1 MGTVAVVVPSVDAQ
15 DAMKVPAAGDQE
27 LVKAL
32 PAHGADPALGD
43 GVGVWRLDRCADDL
57 GADRAPDVIEG
68 LGELAVTVADQESDG
83 RGVVVVARRL
93 RACWATHAPV
103 GGR

>member
-1 MGTVAVVVPSVDAQ
+1 
-15 DAMKVPAAGDQE
+15 MKVPAAGDQE
-27 LVKAL
+27 MVKAL

-83 RGVVVVARRL
+83 RGVVVEVARRL
-93 RACWATHAPV
+93 RACCATHAPV
-103 GGR
+103 GWAVTPASCTRRVCS